1 MPGTIP
7 LMLPPG
13 KHSSDLGGLG
23 CRVSTISLF
32 LTHTHV
38 DAHSFSLTHI
48 HIFTL
53 FLSET
58 HSWTQNAF
66 CLCLDIQWPLSLPY
80 NNYRNKL
87 TDEKLIR
94 VSGIAKV
101 EETGRSMLVLK
112 DISLEPPHLS
122 IEVRHLGRAGAGGVP
137 SDSANPAAGGTAAN
151 KTQSPSWTPNG

>member
-1 MPGTIP
+1 MPGTMP
-7 LMLPPG
+7 LMLLAG
-13 KHSSDLGGLG
+13 KHSSDLRGLG
-23 CRVSTISLF
+23 CRVSTISLS
-32 LTHTHV
+32 LLHTHTHV

-58 HSWTQNAF
+58 HFWTQNTF

-94 VSGIAKV
+94 ISGIAKV
-101 EETGRSMLVLK
+101 EETGKSMLVLK

-122 IEVRHLGRAGAGGVP
+122 IEVRHLDREGAGG
-137 SDSANPAAGGTAAN
+137 AL
-151 KTQSPSWTPNG
+151 